1 MQGTWKVIHV
11 NPMSTHVVLILS
23 NGETLK
29 LSPSHKISIQ
39 RKRMGELCFDQIEV
53 EAKDTRV
60 GDRWMLTSDEIIVG
74 FDE

>member
-11 NPMSTHVVLILS
+11 NPTANHVVLILS

-29 LSPSHKISIQ
+29 LCPSHKIAIQ

-53 EAKDTRV
+53 KTKDIKV
-60 GDRWMLTSDEIIVG
+60 GDRWMLTSDEIILG
-74 FDE
+74 FGE